1 MAGFPFFIEME
12 GKKGLV
18 AGGGKVALRK
28 VKTLLEFGPEIVVVS
43 PAVIPPFEELKT
55 AFPQKLS
62 LQYRTV
68 RKEDLEHVDFVI
80 AATDDMELNRKLAAF
95 CREKRILA
103 NTADGGEEGSFFF
116 PAVAKEGGVTLA
128 VSTDGASPSLA
139 AKLKEQASALL
150 TREVGQLALQLGQVR
165 ERVKNEI
172 RSQPVRREILK
183 GLAEEGVRLGGPL
196 PQAAID
202 QKIEEKQRIWI
213 MDKGETKIRL
223 GTRTSALA
231 LAQTE
236 IISQKLKAVWPGL
249 KTEFITK
256 ITEGDR
262 ILNKPLLEFG
272 GKGVFVTEFEQ
283 GLLNGEIDFAVHSAK
298 DMPMIL
304 EDGLAVVAV
313 PRREDPRDVLI
324 TMAGTKLESK
334 KEIVIGT
341 SSLRRQ
347 LQVEELGKELW
358 PGVSV
363 TCANL
368 RGNVNTRLGKL
379 EEGGYDAIILAA
391 AGLKRLG
398 LEKESRYQYH
408 YFSCEEFI
416 PAGGQGILAVE
427 GRLDDP
433 LREVAVRIQHEE
445 TACCLRLERRIL
457 RLLDAGCQEP
467 VGVYSWLEGK
477 TMNVMGINRRNG
489 KVKRVRLSANLDQM
503 EELAFE
509 AAKGLS

>member
-103 NTADGGEEGSFFF
+103 NTADGGEEGFFFF

-202 QKIEEKQRIWI
+202 QKIEEKQSGISPRTVGFFEKWDCSMEI
-213 MDKGETKIRL
+213 L
-223 GTRTSALA
+223 GNISLA
-231 LAQTE
+231 NFSVVELH
-236 IISQKLKAVWPGL
+236 ISKA
-249 KTEFITK
+249 
-256 ITEGDR
+256 
-262 ILNKPLLEFG
+262 
-272 GKGVFVTEFEQ
+272 
-283 GLLNGEIDFAVHSAK
+283 
-298 DMPMIL
+298 
-304 EDGLAVVAV
+304 
-313 PRREDPRDVLI
+313 
-324 TMAGTKLESK
+324 
-334 KEIVIGT
+334 
-341 SSLRRQ
+341 
-347 LQVEELGKELW
+347 
-358 PGVSV
+358 
-363 TCANL
+363 
-368 RGNVNTRLGKL
+368 
-379 EEGGYDAIILAA
+379 
-391 AGLKRLG
+391 
-398 LEKESRYQYH
+398 
-408 YFSCEEFI
+408 
-416 PAGGQGILAVE
+416 
-427 GRLDDP
+427 
-433 LREVAVRIQHEE
+433 
-445 TACCLRLERRIL
+445 
-457 RLLDAGCQEP
+457 
-467 VGVYSWLEGK
+467 
-477 TMNVMGINRRNG
+477 
-489 KVKRVRLSANLDQM
+489 
-503 EELAFE
+503 
-509 AAKGLS
+509 